1 MPDAGVDV
9 SQAPVALLNGADADA
24 DPGALRAL
32 AQVNYGHTTAMP
44 VRGLAVQGLDLHLAR
59 LRQGNAEL
67 FDAGLDEG
75 ALRGWMASAARA
87 AGGDCTMRVTVFARD
102 FDHRQPL
109 REVALDVL
117 VVASAPQ
124 PPRTRPLRVA
134 ICDFLRPVPH
144 LKHVG
149 TFPLFHHRRQALK
162 AGHDDA
168 LFVDGRGAD
177 ARIAE
182 GTVWNI
188 GFWDGHAVTWPQAP
202 ALRGTAERLLQAGL
216 EAQGVAQERRPVTV
230 AGLPAFRAAF
240 SCNANAVQPIVAIDA
255 LEYAEAPGLMQM
267 LADAGAHA
275 PWDALD

>member
-1 MPDAGVDV
+1 MSP
-9 SQAPVALLNGADADA
+9 APVALLNGADAEA

-32 AQVNYGHTTAMP
+32 AQVNYGHTTAMQ
-44 VRGLAVQGLDLHLAR
+44 VRGVAVQGLGLHLAR

-75 ALRGWMASAARA
+75 ALRGWMAEAARA
-87 AGGDCTMRVTVFARD
+87 AGGDCSMRVTVFARD

-134 ICDFLRPVPH
+134 TCDFLRPVPH

-149 TFPLFHHRRQALK
+149 AFPLFHHRRQALK

-168 LFVDGRGAD
+168 LFVVGRGAD
-177 ARIAE
+177 ARVAE

-216 EAQGVAQERRPVTV
+216 DAQGVPQRRRPVAV
-230 AGLPAFRAAF
+230 AELAAFRAAF
-240 SCNANAVQPIVAIDA
+240 ACNANAVQPIAAVDA
-255 LEYAEAPGLMQM
+255 VEYPQAPELMRL
-267 LADAGAHA
+267 LADAAALA
-275 PWDALD
+275 PWDALE